1 MRSIKLFPALAAAAG
16 LLALAPAG
24 ASARAAGHRH
34 ANPLPANASK
44 KCVSIEVP
52 TVITAGESVS
62 VTVKVACPPNPA
74 ASGVP
79 VTIYAHRARP
89 RKTGSTTIAGTPTT
103 SSGVASVN
111 TKPEENTFYYAVAN
125 GIHSPQKL
133 VKVSPAVTFE
143 GPTVSQL
150 STGSASPHGSAANKV
165 EFKGKVSP
173 FQRGQIVVL
182 QRENST
188 NNEEWRRIDLG
199 TVNGEGKYT
208 ITHTFGLPGDANLRV
223 VAGPTTS
230 NAPGASSS
238 LSYVISQRQNPHL
251 EIHGSP
257 DPIIY
262 GQSVT
267 ISGVVAGAAAK
278 QPLTLLARTHG
289 GPFTPVAKGET
300 ESGGTYKFTQSPVQ
314 NTAYMVTS
322 ATAKSAVL
330 FEGVKYL
337 ISAAPGASTVQVG
350 QPLTVTGKV
359 TPGHV
364 GQVVYLERQN
374 ASKIGFHVVEVG
386 TVSAVNPTTKEGT
399 FTITHAFVGAGP
411 AALRVVAAGDP
422 QNQGV
427 ASSLFNVEV
436 MPLPPGTLRPLRP
449 SKLPGEGQL

>member
-1 MRSIKLFPALAAAAG
+1 MRSIKLFPALALAAG
-16 LLALAPAG
+16 LLALVPAG
-24 ASARAAGHRH
+24 ASARAAGHHH
-34 ANPLPANASK
+34 ANRMAVNTNN
-44 KCVSIEVP
+44 KCLSIEVP
-52 TVITAGESVS
+52 TVITAGEPVS
-62 VTVKVACPPNPA
+62 VVVKITCSPNA
-74 ASGVP
+74 SASGVP
-79 VTIYAHRARP
+79 VTIYAHRAHP
-89 RKTGSTTIAGTPTT
+89 RKSGSTTIVGTPASTA
-103 SSGVASVN
+103 GVASLN
-111 TKPEENTFYYAVAN
+111 TTPTENTVYYAIAN
-125 GIHSPQKL
+125 GMRSPQKL
-133 VKVSPAVTFE
+133 VKVSPQVTFE
-143 GPTVSQL
+143 GPTASQL

-173 FQRGQIVVL
+173 FQAGQVVAL

-199 TVNGEGKYT
+199 TVNAQGVYT
-208 ITHTFGLPGDANLRV
+208 IKHTFGLPGDATLRV
-223 VAGPTTS
+223 VARPTLS
-230 NAPGASSS
+230 NAAGASSP

-251 EIHGSP
+251 EIHGTP

-289 GPFTPVAKGET
+289 APFTTVAKGET
-300 ESGGTYKFTQSPVQ
+300 ESGGNYKFTQSPVQ
-314 NTAYMVTS
+314 NTEYMVTS
-322 ATAKSAVL
+322 PTAKSAVL
-330 FEGVKYL
+330 FQGVKYL
-337 ISAAPGASTVQVG
+337 ISAAPATNTVQVG

-386 TVSAVNPTTKEGT
+386 TVTAVSPTKEGT
-399 FTITHAFVGAGP
+399 FTIAHAFFGAGP

-422 QNQGV
+422 ENQGV

-449 SKLPGEGQL
+449 SKLPGDGQL